1 MTAAADKDRRRDC
14 LLRFPEVR
22 RRTSLAS
29 STVYRRM
36 EDGTF
41 PRCQKLS
48 VRAVAWYES
57 DIDRFVA
64 DPTGYRAPDPAGAR
78 KDATTPQ

>member
-1 MTAAADKDRRRDC
+1 MTQEAKDRRRDC

-36 EDGTF
+36 EEGTF

-48 VRAVAWYES
+48 VRAVYWYES
-57 DIDRFVA
+57 DINDFIA
-64 DPTGYRAPDPAGAR
+64 DPLGYRA
-78 KDATTPQ
+78 

>member
-1 MTAAADKDRRRDC
+1 MTDAIATSPIQKDRRRDC

-36 EDGTF
+36 AEGTF
-41 PRCQKLS
+41 PQCQKLS
-48 VRAVAWYES
+48 IRAVYWYES
-57 DIDRFVA
+57 DIDDFIA
-64 DPTGYRAPDPAGAR
+64 DPLGYRA
-78 KDATTPQ
+78 

>member
-1 MTAAADKDRRRDC
+1 MTDNATPAKDRRRDC

-36 EDGTF
+36 NEGTF
-41 PRCQKLS
+41 PKCQKLS

-57 DIDRFVA
+57 DIA
-64 DPTGYRAPDPAGAR
+64 DFIANPSGYRA
-78 KDATTPQ
+78 

>member
-1 MTAAADKDRRRDC
+1 MMDAPIEKDRRRDC

-36 EDGTF
+36 AEGTF
-41 PRCQKLS
+41 PRCKKLS
-48 VRAVAWYES
+48 VRAVYWYES
-57 DIDRFVA
+57 DIEEFIA
-64 DPTGYRAPDPAGAR
+64 DPFGYRVV
-78 KDATTPQ
+78 